1 MQTTPRPATRLITD
15 WKAMTIGLSLVLV
28 CGCSDNLPH
37 RVPVSGV
44 VLIDGE
50 PLTRGS
56 IQVIPNGE
64 RPAGG
69 AIGPDGKFTLS
80 SYERNDGV
88 VTGTHSVSVQATKHL
103 SPRETLWMTPKKY
116 GNPSTSGLSITVNE
130 PTADIKIELTWD
142 GKKPFVERY

>member
-1 MQTTPRPATRLITD
+1 METTRRR
-15 WKAMTIGLSLVLV
+15 LV
-28 CGCSDNLPH
+28 CRMPSQILLALALALLPCVGCSDGLPH
-37 RVPVSGV
+37 RVPVSGI

-56 IQVIPNGE
+56 IQVIPKGE

-69 AIGPDGKFTLS
+69 AIGPDGRFSLS
-80 SYERNDGV
+80 CYERNDGV
-88 VTGTHSVSVQATKHL
+88 IPGTHLVTVQATKQL

-116 GNPSTSGLSITVNE
+116 GNAGTSGLSITVTE
-130 PTADIKIELTWD
+130 PTDNAKIELTWE